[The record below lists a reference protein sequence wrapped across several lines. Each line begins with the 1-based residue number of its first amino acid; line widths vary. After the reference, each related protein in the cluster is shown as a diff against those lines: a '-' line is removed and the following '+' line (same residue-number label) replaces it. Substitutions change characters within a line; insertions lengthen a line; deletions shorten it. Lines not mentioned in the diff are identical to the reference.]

1 MPKKYSVILFNDE
14 NMDLEVLAREK
25 DLVVIKDEDGNVHRV
40 RVLKES
46 DQRYIVYVDDRMV
59 SVGIVGDKIYVDLE
73 PLLVKKLK
81 EKASSAKVTEKK
93 EEKKIQVEEGVI
105 VAPIS
110 GKVIEVKATTGS
122 EVRENDVIAVVESM
136 KMLIEV
142 KSPMNGVIEE
152 VYVKPGGTVNKG
164 DKLVKIK
171 PLRAG

>member
-14 NMDLEVLAREK
+14 NMNLEVLAREK

-81 EKASSAKVTEKK
+81 EKASSAKVTEK

-152 VYVKPGGTVNKG
+152 VYVKPGSTVNKG

-171 PLRAG
+171 PLKAG